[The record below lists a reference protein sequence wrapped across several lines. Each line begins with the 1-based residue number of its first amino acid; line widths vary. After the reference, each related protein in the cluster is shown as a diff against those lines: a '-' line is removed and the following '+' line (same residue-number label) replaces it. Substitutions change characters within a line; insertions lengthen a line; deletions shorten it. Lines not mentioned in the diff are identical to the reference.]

1 MIRPEKPKDEAAR
14 LEALRRYQI
23 LDTPPEQAFD
33 DLVEIATVICG
44 TQMGAVTLIDEDRQ
58 WFKARKGMG
67 ATETPREFAFCAHA
81 ILTPNQLFTVENA
94 EADARFLGNPYVTGS
109 PHVRFYAGAPLLGS
123 EGEALGTLCVFD
135 DTPAILNDEQRHALE
150 ALSRQ
155 ASHLM
160 ELRRVAH
167 ALDKQLRER
176 DWYEQQLA
184 QYSESLETLNAD
196 LTEQTRTDAL
206 TGLPN
211 RRAFAA
217 ALAAQLDRED
227 GAALPLSVAIIDIDH
242 FKTINDLHGHDQG
255 DEVLVAL
262 AGLLRAHIA
271 GRGMIARLGGE
282 EFVMLLP
289 GAANEPARLQCE
301 FLRQEIALL
310 PINLP
315 VTVSIGV
322 AELQAGEAPDQCLK
336 RADLALY
343 QAKRDGRDRVVV
355 SEIARANA

>member
-1 MIRPEKPKDEAAR
+1 MIKPQKPKDEVAR
-14 LEALRRYQI
+14 LAALHRYQI
-23 LDTPPEQAFD
+23 LDTPPERAFD
-33 DLVEIATVICG
+33 DLVQIATTICG

-58 WFKARKGMG
+58 WFKARKGLG
-67 ATETPREFAFCAHA
+67 ATETPRDFAFCAHA
-81 ILTPNQLFTVENA
+81 ILTPDQVLTVENA
-94 EADARFLGNPYVTGS
+94 ELDLRFVDNPYVTGD
-109 PHVRFYAGAPLLGS
+109 PHVRFYAGAPLLGA

-135 DTPAILNDEQRHALE
+135 ATPATLDEDQRQALE

-155 ASHLM
+155 ASHLL
-160 ELRRVAH
+160 ELGRLAR
-167 ALDKQLRER
+167 ALNQQLHERE
-176 DWYEQQLA
+176 WYEQQLA
-184 QYSESLETLNAD
+184 QYSDSLEILNAD
-196 LTEQTRTDAL
+196 LAEQTRTDAL

-217 ALAAQLDRED
+217 ALATELERED
-227 GAALPLSVAIIDIDH
+227 GTGLPLSVAIIDIDH

-255 DEVLVAL
+255 DQVLVAL
-262 AGLLRAHIA
+262 AALLRAHIA

-289 GAANEPARLQCE
+289 GAVADQARLQCE

-322 AELQAGEAPDQCLK
+322 AQMQAGESVEQCLK
-336 RADLALY
+336 RADQSLY
-343 QAKRDGRDRVVV
+343 QAKHDGRDRVVV
-355 SEIARANA
+355 G

>member
-1 MIRPEKPKDEAAR
+1 M
-14 LEALRRYQI
+14 
-23 LDTPPEQAFD
+23 
-33 DLVEIATVICG
+33 
-44 TQMGAVTLIDEDRQ
+44 
-58 WFKARKGMG
+58 
-67 ATETPREFAFCAHA
+67 
-81 ILTPNQLFTVENA
+81 
-94 EADARFLGNPYVTGS
+94 RFVGNPYVTGD

-123 EGEALGTLCVFD
+123 EGQALGTLCVFD
-135 DTPAILNDEQRHALE
+135 DTPATLSEEQRQALE

-155 ASHLM
+155 ASHLL
-160 ELRRVAH
+160 ELRRIAFD
-167 ALDKQLRER
+167 LDKQLHER

-196 LTEQTRTDAL
+196 LAEQTRTDVL

-217 ALAAQLDRED
+217 ALAAETARAPD
-227 GAALPLSVAIIDIDH
+227 AAQALSVAVIDIDH

-262 AGLLRAHIA
+262 AALLRAHGA
-271 GRGMIARLGGE
+271 GRGMIARVGGE

-289 GAANEPARLQCE
+289 GTALEPARLQCE
-301 FLRQEIALL
+301 FLRQEIAVL

-322 AELQAGEAPDQCLK
+322 AQLQPGERAEQCLK
-336 RADLALY
+336 RADQALY
-343 QAKRDGRDRVVV
+343 QAKHLGRDRVVV
-355 SEIARANA
+355 ASAGGAGTAAY